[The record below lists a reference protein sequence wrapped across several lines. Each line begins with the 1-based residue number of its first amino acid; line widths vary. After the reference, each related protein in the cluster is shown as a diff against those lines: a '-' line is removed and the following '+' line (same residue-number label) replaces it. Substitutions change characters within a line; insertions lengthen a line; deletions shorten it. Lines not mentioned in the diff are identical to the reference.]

1 MGKEVRIVVSVAPKD
16 WASKDLREISDFYG
30 LGVRLGLYLQWL
42 SSLIANPFLHGERR
56 SMAGAYLASSLALT
70 IALFILVLR
79 PECVFTAEIMV
90 MLNIIWGGT
99 YQVMS
104 PFIAEFTHR
113 KDFVMDGIQVALM
126 LVNGSV
132 ISLSAWFWVRMA
144 SVGET
149 DFVATPGGTSYFL
162 FSHVKGGD
170 LGTASRFMA
179 FLSIWS
185 FSTPVLA
192 IPIYAVHKA
201 GLVTLASVLAL
212 LTVQGF
218 SRMAGLIYA
227 WIFGAILGVVPPYI
241 AYFTHTV
248 DKWLAFRKDMN
259 LGNWIVAGEMFL
271 FFICSVLSIELI
283 IAWNE
288 ISEVNGIDS
297 TSHIILFVLG
307 LGLFTNVI
315 WKMAR
320 KEKEADVAE
329 SGTAFQQADSTWQ

>member
-1 MGKEVRIVVSVAPKD
+1 MHVGSFLLTGLTPIFGKYELLSQCAWWIRLLFLTVFALTMVPLILTAWALVAYGERGPD
-16 WASKDLREISDFYG
+16 RRLSCTERLGIEGFEGNSDFYG

-99 YQVMS
+99 FQVMS
-104 PFIAEFTHR
+104 PSIAEFTHR

-162 FSHVKGGD
+162 FSHVRGGD

-218 SRMAGLIYA
+218 SRMAGLVYA

-259 LGNWIVAGEMFL
+259 LGNW
-271 FFICSVLSIELI
+271 
-283 IAWNE
+283 
-288 ISEVNGIDS
+288 
-297 TSHIILFVLG
+297 
-307 LGLFTNVI
+307 
-315 WKMAR
+315 
-320 KEKEADVAE
+320 
-329 SGTAFQQADSTWQ
+329 